1 MVRPAYQ
8 RELRR
13 RQIAAVGRQN
23 QHDRDETAKVAGSLA
38 GRVISPEHAI
48 REDKLRDNT
57 MTLLAGEHGGA
68 RLEKPNTI
76 IQGSPGAVVVR
87 KVTVDN
93 TDDVT
98 TFRGV
103 HFRCLQAHKDN
114 ADALVEVLAGS
125 TAILHNC
132 IFELRNFDMYA
143 MIDIEAT
150 GKAHFV
156 GCSFLGT
163 HTTGNPVHNQGNV
176 LNCSVTGCSNK
187 TGRIHQLTTVIFETT

>member
-13 RQIAAVGRQN
+13 RQLAAVGRQN
-23 QHDRDETAKVAGSLA
+23 QRDRDETAKIAGSL
-38 GRVISPEHAI
+38 GGVVISPEHAI
-48 REDKLRDNT
+48 RETLLRDNT
-57 MTLLAGEHGGA
+57 LTLLAGEHGGA
-68 RLEKPNTI
+68 RLEEPNTVLY
-76 IQGSPGAVVVR
+76 GAPGALITR

-98 TFRGV
+98 TFRGI
-103 HFRCLQAHKDN
+103 HFRCLQADKDN
-114 ADALVEVLAGS
+114 ADALVDVLAGS
-125 TAILHNC
+125 TAIFHNC

-163 HTTGNPVHNQGNV
+163 HTTGNPVHNQGN
-176 LNCSVTGCSNK
+176 GQ
-187 TGRIHQLTTVIFETT
+187 HP

>member
-76 IQGSPGAVVVR
+76 IQGSPGAVITR
-87 KVTVDN
+87 KVTVN
-93 TDDVT
+93 TTDDIT
-98 TFRGV
+98 IFKGV
-103 HFRCLQAHKDN
+103 HFRCLQADADN
-114 ADALVEVLAGS
+114 AAALVDVLASS
-125 TAILHNC
+125 TAIFENC
-132 IFELRNFDMYA
+132 VFELRNFDMTA
-143 MIDIEAT
+143 MVNLAS
-150 GKAHFV
+150 GAKAHFV
-156 GCSFLGT
+156 GCTFLGT
-163 HTTGNPVHNQGNV
+163 HTAGAPVTNAGGAANA
-176 LNCSVTGCSNK
+176 SVIGCSNK
-187 TGRIHQLTTVIFETT
+187 TGRVHTNCTILSETT